1 LPPPT
6 VTPEVKVDGQG
17 KWLVFLP
24 DCVWGCSIAV
34 CCSIGLAVGD
44 VLGTDYN
51 SGYRAAIIQRSLDAF
66 FAAVYRNAAWRSP
79 WGAPGRAAWANPM
92 AYGLSIFILLLLS
105 AATHVD
111 RTGFR
116 IGSLMLTIIMLIQ
129 RTDPVWRVALERFAE
144 VSVGILVA
152 LFLVKVWPEA
162 ATEQS
167 LTLHSLTST
176 SP

>member
-1 LPPPT
+1 MARANGLSFFRTACGAVLSLFVARLGWLSATFWAPITTLVIAQPSFSEAW
-6 VTPEVKVDGQG
+6 TPSLQR
-17 KWLVFLP
+17 
-24 DCVWGCSIAV
+24 
-34 CCSIGLAVGD
+34 SIGTRLGA
-44 VLGTDYN
+44 VLG
-51 SGYRAAIIQRSLDAF
+51 ALL
-66 FAAVYRNAAWRSP
+66 V
-79 WGAPGRAAWANPM
+79 GRLGANPM

-162 ATEQS
+162 ATDTEPHTPQPHVDEPMIQE
-167 LTLHSLTST
+167 LPPL
-176 SP
+176 

>member
-1 LPPPT
+1 
-6 VTPEVKVDGQG
+6 
-17 KWLVFLP
+17 
-24 DCVWGCSIAV
+24 
-34 CCSIGLAVGD
+34 
-44 VLGTDYN
+44 
-51 SGYRAAIIQRSLDAF
+51 
-66 FAAVYRNAAWRSP
+66 
-79 WGAPGRAAWANPM
+79 M

-162 ATEQS
+162 ATDTEPHTPQPHVDEPMIQE
-167 LTLHSLTST
+167 LPPL
-176 SP
+176 